1 MAGDRMIRVTMML
14 VSLLLPL
21 SANAA
26 PEAERG
32 RALFESTCAECHDDT
47 AVQARLQGPPLFGVI
62 GRPVGSVKGFGYS
75 DALKK
80 AGSTGK
86 TWTEA
91 ELDAFLA
98 DPDKSVPGGYMPVA
112 VTDAAERADLIA
124 YFKTLMAKKP

>member
-1 MAGDRMIRVTMML
+1 MIRVTMML
-14 VSLLLPL
+14 VGLVLPL

-26 PEAERG
+26 PQVERG
-32 RALFESTCAECHDDT
+32 RGLFESTCAECHDDT
-47 AVQARLQGPPLFGVI
+47 PAQARLQGPPLFGVI
-62 GRPVGSVKGFGYS
+62 GRQAGSIKGFGYS
-75 DALKK
+75 DALRK

-98 DPDKSVPGGYMPVA
+98 DPDRSVPGGYMPVA

-124 YFKTLMAKKP
+124 YLKTLIAKKP

>member
-1 MAGDRMIRVTMML
+1 MIRITMML
-14 VSLLLPL
+14 AGLLLPL

-32 RALFESTCAECHDDT
+32 RALFEGACAECHDDSP
-47 AVQARLQGPPLFGVI
+47 AQQRLQGPPLFGVI
-62 GRPVGSVKGFGYS
+62 GRQAGSVMGFGYS
-75 DALKK
+75 DALRK
-80 AGSTGK
+80 AGSVGK

-112 VTDAAERADLIA
+112 VTESTERADMIA
-124 YFKTLMAKKP
+124 YLKTLIAKKP